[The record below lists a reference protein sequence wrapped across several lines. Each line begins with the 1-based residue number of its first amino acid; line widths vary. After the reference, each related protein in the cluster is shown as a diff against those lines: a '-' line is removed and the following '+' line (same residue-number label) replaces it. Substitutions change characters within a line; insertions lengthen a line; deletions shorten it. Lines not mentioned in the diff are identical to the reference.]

1 MENTLN
7 SRKREHI
14 IVILCIFQ
22 MFIIKLRNWIILF
35 KLARLLV
42 THNGGKL
49 TLVRELSLAERFR
62 VCLKAGR
69 VTLLLG

>member
-1 MENTLN
+1 
-7 SRKREHI
+7 
-14 IVILCIFQ
+14 

-42 THNGGKL
+42 THNGEKL

-62 VCLKAGR
+62 LCLKAGR
-69 VTLLLG
+69 VILLLR

>member
-1 MENTLN
+1 
-7 SRKREHI
+7 
-14 IVILCIFQ
+14 

-62 VCLKAGR
+62 LSLKAGR

>member
-42 THNGGKL
+42 THNGGTPRGGHL
-49 TLVRELSLAERFR
+49 GIFW
-62 VCLKAGR
+62 AGMCR
-69 VTLLLG
+69 PGLEIGTPF